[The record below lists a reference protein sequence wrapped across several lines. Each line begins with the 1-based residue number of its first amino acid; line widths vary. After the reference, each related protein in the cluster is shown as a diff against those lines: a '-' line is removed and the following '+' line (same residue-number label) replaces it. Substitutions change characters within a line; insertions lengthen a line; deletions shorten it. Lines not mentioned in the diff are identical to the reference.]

1 MTIGRGP
8 ALPLICHPPCSICP
22 SSFSSSQMVERSTRH
37 ESYGGDTRRWPGKD
51 GRRRGNVFS
60 VRQADRGWT
69 GPGRGPVRAAGPGAA
84 GHQPLPGVRDSMSRW
99 FARRHHARQPEPA
112 AQPIERP
119 AGTSHRHHDHHQRRQ
134 RRRWRAKRKTLIR
147 AAVAIAYVFLT
158 FTVLA
163 FVLYQVWKLSL
174 HVF

>member
-1 MTIGRGP
+1 MADVVETCSRCGKLIEGGP
-8 ALPLICHPPCSICP
+8 ALVVVQS
-22 SSFSSSQMVERSTRH
+22 
-37 ESYGGDTRRWPGKD
+37 
-51 GRRRGNVFS
+51 
-60 VRQADRGWT
+60 
-69 GPGRGPVRAAGPGAA
+69 GPRAPAQPVINLCRACA
-84 GHQPLPGVRDSMSRW
+84 DSMSRW

-112 AQPIERP
+112 AQPTERP
-119 AGTSHRHHDHHQRRQ
+119 AGTSHRHHDHHQRR
-134 RRRWRAKRKTLIR
+134 RWRAKRKRLIR